1 MMNNNNIIEKLTFL
15 LNDTEEIEKI
25 DDRRLLEL
33 KYDLDYLENIF
44 NYIRLTIKEETNRRD
59 DDWIN

>member
-1 MMNNNNIIEKLTFL
+1 MNNNEIIERLTFL
-15 LNDTEEIEKI
+15 LNDTKKIKEI

-59 DDWIN
+59 DD

>member
-1 MMNNNNIIEKLTFL
+1 MNNNNIIEKLTFL

-59 DDWIN
+59 DD

>member
-59 DDWIN
+59 DD